1 MTKESIPL
9 LAEAFVNEKQFAMN
23 VSPAS
28 GKNNAD
34 VSMRSS
40 SGKTAR
46 EISIEHAKWERY
58 IQEMAP
64 FYTNLVSS
72 YMEVLSKHQNVF
84 GPEDVTILTKFAHFF
99 NPVTR

>member
-1 MTKESIPL
+1 MDEGKKGQRYVQINQKLFSILTKESIPL
-9 LAEAFVNEKQFAMN
+9 LAEAFANEKHFAMN

-46 EISIEHAKWERY
+46 EISIEYAKWECY

-72 YMEVLSKHQNVF
+72 YFEVLSKH
-84 GPEDVTILTKFAHFF
+84 
-99 NPVTR
+99 